1 MSSEENLSKDFV
13 EVLQNSKLS
22 DEAKEAIRIISKG
35 GTPSG
40 NQVKRP
46 DLMNIIKFLLQS
58 YDCLKSEIDKASDT
72 EESEAEVEKPF
83 NCPKCDKKFVSKE
96 DGCKHAETIIDLGM
110 DCINQKSDLEETTF
124 SCSRCDKNFSNAED
138 LKAHE
143 ITHAEVCPKYRVGSC
158 IFGSRG
164 KNKEGQCPKDHPR
177 KCAKSLNDIKGC
189 TIKDCIYL
197 HPTVCKFVKN
207 GRPCLVAGCTLA
219 HPVAKSKPAGN
230 KETPSVAKTVTK
242 GSDKPNG
249 NGHRRT
255 PPPTGKDGNGNI
267 QPPKGGNKN
276 PKNPGSF
283 LGQEVIL
290 KRMETMTNL
299 TNSIQSVTDRIS
311 ALESQRQEQG
321 PRFNQ
326 RNSNNSWW
334 RN

>member
-1 MSSEENLSKDFV
+1 M
-13 EVLQNSKLS
+13 LQNSNLS
-22 DEAKEAIRIISKG
+22 EEAKEAIRIISKG

-58 YDCLKSEIDKASDT
+58 YDCLNSEIDKAGDT

-83 NCPKCDKKFVSKE
+83 NCPKCDKKFASKE

-110 DCINQKSDLEETTF
+110 DCFNQKSDLEETTF
-124 SCSRCDKNFSNAED
+124 SCSRCDKKFSNAED

-143 ITHAEVCPKYRVGSC
+143 MTHTEVCPKYRVGSC

-177 KCAKSLNDIKGC
+177 KCAKFLNDIKGC

-219 HPVAKSKPAGN
+219 HPVAKSKPGGN
-230 KETPSVAKTVTK
+230 KETPSGAKTVTN

-290 KRMETMTNL
+290 KMMETMTNL